1 MAGGEIKMKKYLGMS
16 DCPISEDDED
26 TLGMSDYVEG
36 LVKFVTECCTPMSI
50 ALQGDWGT
58 GKTSFINRMIQF
70 LENKSDGSL
79 TIYFNT
85 WQYSQFNMSD
95 SLYYSFV
102 ECIVEHIEDKKPG
115 QKKIVEDILIS
126 LRNIL
131 FDISKQIVESK
142 TGCNL
147 ESISKEVSKHR
158 KERMENIKS
167 LKENYEK
174 LISETA
180 GDDGRVIIFID
191 DLDRLNPE
199 ISVALLE
206 TIKLF
211 MDVEKCVYVLAIDY
225 DVVVRGIRAKYGDD
239 MDDTKCRSFF
249 DKIIQLPFRMPTE
262 KYDIEKFLKNSN
274 LKDKF
279 SGYTEVL
286 GKLIKNT
293 LGSNPR
299 TFKRIINTFE
309 LLKIVGKK
317 KDDPYESTLLLINL
331 IFQMHAYKY
340 YVEFLDNEYSNA
352 ENFEE
357 FKKDKDEV
365 EYLQPIFE
373 ALDSLRKTRKNV
385 IRDFYKEIKDT
396 SVAVSLVTTSSDR
409 KPAKITRVFVFGDEK
424 PVESGVEA
432 ICYTVEK
439 ILEKYPAKIDEVIK
453 NSDTYITIDETRNSS
468 IFERKKELKV
478 SNYDKTIY
486 LGVHS
491 GHVAK
496 INQIKRILT
505 IVDHESND
513 IKWYDE
519 NKERWDIITK

>member
-1 MAGGEIKMKKYLGMS
+1 MK
-16 DCPISEDDED
+16 
-26 TLGMSDYVEG
+26 
-36 LVKFVTECCTPMSI
+36 
-50 ALQGDWGT
+50 
-58 GKTSFINRMIQF
+58 
-70 LENKSDGSL
+70 
-79 TIYFNT
+79 
-85 WQYSQFNMSD
+85 
-95 SLYYSFV
+95 
-102 ECIVEHIEDKKPG
+102 
-115 QKKIVEDILIS
+115 
-126 LRNIL
+126 
-131 FDISKQIVESK
+131 
-142 TGCNL
+142 
-147 ESISKEVSKHR
+147 
-158 KERMENIKS
+158 NIKS

-385 IRDFYKEIKDT
+385 IGDFYKEIKDT

-496 INQIKRILT
+496 ISQIKRILT

-519 NKERWDIITK
+519 NKEQWDIITK

>member
-1 MAGGEIKMKKYLGMS
+1 MKKYLGMS

-158 KERMENIKS
+158 KERMKNIKS

-299 TFKRIINTFE
+299 TFKRIIN
-309 LLKIVGKK
+309 
-317 KDDPYESTLLLINL
+317 
-331 IFQMHAYKY
+331 
-340 YVEFLDNEYSNA
+340 
-352 ENFEE
+352 
-357 FKKDKDEV
+357 
-365 EYLQPIFE
+365 
-373 ALDSLRKTRKNV
+373 
-385 IRDFYKEIKDT
+385 
-396 SVAVSLVTTSSDR
+396 
-409 KPAKITRVFVFGDEK
+409 
-424 PVESGVEA
+424 
-432 ICYTVEK
+432 
-439 ILEKYPAKIDEVIK
+439 
-453 NSDTYITIDETRNSS
+453 
-468 IFERKKELKV
+468 
-478 SNYDKTIY
+478 
-486 LGVHS
+486 
-491 GHVAK
+491 
-496 INQIKRILT
+496 
-505 IVDHESND
+505 
-513 IKWYDE
+513 
-519 NKERWDIITK
+519 